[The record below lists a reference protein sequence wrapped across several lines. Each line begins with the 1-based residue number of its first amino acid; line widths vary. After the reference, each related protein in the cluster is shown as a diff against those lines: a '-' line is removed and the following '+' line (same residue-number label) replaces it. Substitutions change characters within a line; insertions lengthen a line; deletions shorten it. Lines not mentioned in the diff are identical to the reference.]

1 MTASDVSRVACGQTS
16 RVKELL
22 RQHARQDAC
31 RDSCTGHWLDL
42 HQTVN
47 YKVYLNI
54 SNTVSYSWLQHKP
67 DIHTRCLRLLPS
79 AMHTDHATVLLN
91 NKAGLTKD
99 CTKSLVVKFET
110 ALCKATH
117 PAYKQNALKV
127 LSWHKCM
134 FLTMLWPSRLKQ
146 HCCAAHTKL
155 QAAAQVTYPCIRLLY
170 SFLCCG
176 MFFVCFDLSFL
187 PCWAYCAPSWV
198 ASSISVAS
206 SASLS

>member
-67 DIHTRCLRLLPS
+67 DIYTRCLRLLSS

-99 CTKSLVVKFET
+99 CTKSFVVKFET

-117 PAYKQNALKV
+117 TAYKQNALKV

-134 FLTMLWPSRLKQ
+134 FLTMLWPSRLNQ
-146 HCCAAHTKL
+146 HCCAAHDNL

-170 SFLCCG
+170 SPLCRV
-176 MFFVCFDLSFL
+176 MF
-187 PCWAYCAPSWV
+187 
-198 ASSISVAS
+198 
-206 SASLS
+206 